1 MEGPMKM
8 WQPDRPVTGPYPAG
22 ESDIA
27 QLNRLFSEAFT
38 DRYRRDG
45 LVGVRVPPLSRVI
58 WTYALRDA
66 GPGALVWRDEDGLP
80 VAFNMVHQS
89 GTEGWMG
96 PLAVRP
102 DRQGL
107 GLGSAVVRTAIDWLK
122 AAGTTTVGLETMPRT
137 VENIGFYS
145 RLGFLPGYLTVTLT
159 GEVTGRSPG
168 AARGA
173 IRLAELPDDERTDLL
188 GRCRRRLARAAP
200 GYDFTREHEL
210 TRELDVGDTLVI
222 ERNGEVQGFA
232 LWHSAPLAESRQGD
246 EIRVLKLFAA
256 NPAVFLGLVR
266 ATEACAARLRT
277 RRVAVR
283 CQSRLADAYTAL
295 IRRGYQTRWTDLRM
309 TLAGY
314 PEAVVPEG
322 EVLFSNWEV

>member
-1 MEGPMKM
+1 MKM
-8 WQPDRPVTGPYPAG
+8 WQPDRPIGGPYPAG
-22 ESDIA
+22 ESDIG

-66 GPGALVWRDEDGLP
+66 GAGALIWRDEDGAP

-89 GTEGWMG
+89 GAEGWMG

-122 AAGTTTVGLETMPRT
+122 GAGATTIGLETMPRT

-159 GEVTGRSPG
+159 GDVTARSTAGGRGVVRLGELPADERADLLARC
-168 AARGA
+168 AAR
-173 IRLAELPDDERTDLL
+173 L
-188 GRCRRRLARAAP
+188 RRSAP

-210 TRELDVGDTLVI
+210 TQELEIGDTLVI
-222 ERNGEVQGFA
+222 ERGGAVAGFA
-232 LWHSAPLAESRQGD
+232 LWHSAPLAESRQAE
-246 EIRVLKLFAA
+246 EIRVLKLLADE
-256 NPAVFLGLVR
+256 PAVFLGLVR
-266 ATEACAARLRT
+266 AAEVCAGRLRI

-283 CQSRLADAYTAL
+283 CQSRAADAYTAL

-309 TLAGY
+309 TLAGF

>member
-8 WQPDRPVTGPYPAG
+8 WQPDRRVTGPYPAG
-22 ESDIA
+22 ADDIGS
-27 QLNRLFSEAFT
+27 LNRLFADAFT

-45 LVGVRVPPLSRVI
+45 LVGVRVPPLSRLI
-58 WTYALRDA
+58 WAYALRDA
-66 GPGALVWRDEDGLP
+66 GAGALVWRDEDESL
-80 VAFNMVHQS
+80 VAFNMVHHS
-89 GTEGWMG
+89 GAEGWMG

-107 GLGSAVVRTAIDWLK
+107 GLGTVMVQTAIDWLK
-122 AAGTTTVGLETMPRT
+122 AAGVTTLGLETMPRT

-145 RLGFLPGYLTVTLT
+145 RLGFQPGFLTVTLT
-159 GEVTGRSPG
+159 SDVAGRAP
-168 AARGA
+168 ARGVM
-173 IRLAELPDDERTDLL
+173 RLGELPEGERADLL
-188 GRCRRRLARAAP
+188 ARCRTRLQNSAP
-200 GYDFTREHEL
+200 GYDFTRELELTHEL
-210 TRELDVGDTLVI
+210 EIGDTIVI

-232 LWHSAPLAESRQGD
+232 LWHSAPLAEGRQTD
-246 EIRVLKLFAA
+246 EVRVLKLFAA
-256 NPAVFLGLVR
+256 NPAAFLGLVR
-266 ATEACAARLRT
+266 GAEGCAARLRI

-283 CQSRLADAYTAL
+283 CQTRFGSAYSAL

-309 TLAGY
+309 TLDEL

>member
-1 MEGPMKM
+1 MKM
-8 WQPDRPVTGPYPAG
+8 WQPDRPVTGPFPAG
-22 ESDIA
+22 EGDIG

-58 WTYALRDA
+58 WSYALRDA
-66 GPGALVWRDEDGLP
+66 GAGALLWRDEDGAP
-80 VAFNMVHQS
+80 VGFNMIHQS
-89 GTEGWMG
+89 GSEGWMG

-107 GLGSAVVRTAIDWLK
+107 GLGSAMVQTAIDWLK
-122 AAGTTTVGLETMPRT
+122 SAGATTIGLETMPRT

-159 GEVTGRSPG
+159 GEVTGRTPG
-168 AARGA
+168 AGRGA
-173 IRLAELPDDERTDLL
+173 VRLADLPAGERTDLIE
-188 GRCRRRLARAAP
+188 RCGERLRRSAP

-210 TRELDVGDTLVI
+210 THELEIGDTLVI
-222 ERNGEVQGFA
+222 ERSGEIQGFA
-232 LWHSAPLAESRQGD
+232 LWHSAPLAESRQME
-246 EIRVLKLFAA
+246 EIRVLKLFATSG
-256 NPAVFLGLVR
+256 AVFLGLVR
-266 ATEACAARLRT
+266 AVEAAATRLKT

-283 CQSRLADAYTAL
+283 CQTRMAEAYTSL

-309 TLAGY
+309 TLSGY
-314 PEAVVPEG
+314 PEAEVPAG
-322 EVLFSNWEV
+322 EILFSNWEV